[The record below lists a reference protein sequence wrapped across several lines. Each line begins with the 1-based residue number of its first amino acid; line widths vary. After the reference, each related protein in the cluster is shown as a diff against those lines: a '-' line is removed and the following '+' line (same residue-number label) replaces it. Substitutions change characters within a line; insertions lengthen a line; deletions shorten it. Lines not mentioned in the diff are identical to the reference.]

1 MVDLKQMYVKQLLG
15 VKEGESKM
23 LGLLWNKIEDE
34 IAVVFPEEPDDIT
47 KRGTLRFLDGVYDP
61 LGQTESLSEMRL
73 KNLLCSETSRFIL

>member
-1 MVDLKQMYVKQLLG
+1 MYVKQLLG

-47 KRGTLRFLDGVYDP
+47 KRGTLRWSVRPTRYSFAFYTRGEV
-61 LGQTESLSEMRL
+61 SVS
-73 KNLLCSETSRFIL
+73 TSM